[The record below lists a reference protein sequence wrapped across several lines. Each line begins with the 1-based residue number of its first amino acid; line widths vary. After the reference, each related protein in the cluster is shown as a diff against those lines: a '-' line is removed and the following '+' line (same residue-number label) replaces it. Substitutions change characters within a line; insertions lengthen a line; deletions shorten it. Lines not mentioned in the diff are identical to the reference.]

1 VNLAIN
7 FIVNPDVIFKT
18 DYSGDNIFIIFLNDD
33 HYYYKIDGIAAH
45 IWKLID
51 SKNDSLINSEDL
63 YQECLKIFL
72 PPENLFKDDF
82 SNYLKKLIEENIIIK
97 Q

>member
-1 VNLAIN
+1 MAIN

-18 DYSGDNIFIIFLNDD
+18 DFSGENIFIIFLNDD

-51 SKNDSLINSEDL
+51 SMNSSLINSETL
-63 YQECLKIFL
+63 YQECLKLFS
-72 PPENLFKDDF
+72 PPEDQFKDDY
-82 SNYLKKLIEENIIIK
+82 SNYLQKLIEENIIIK